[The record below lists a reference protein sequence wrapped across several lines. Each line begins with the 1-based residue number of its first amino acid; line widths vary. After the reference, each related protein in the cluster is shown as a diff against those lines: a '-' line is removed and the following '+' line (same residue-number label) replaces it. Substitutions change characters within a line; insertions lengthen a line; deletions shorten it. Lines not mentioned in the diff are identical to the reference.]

1 MGVFATRSSFRPN
14 PIALSAVKIENVEN
28 TAEGP
33 VITVSGADL
42 LNGTPIVDIKP
53 YLPFADAVPEATG
66 GFTDGLCPEPLVLEF
81 PQTELEKV
89 AFEKRESLLKILADD
104 PRPAY
109 QENPAR
115 VYGFRFASYEIKFKV
130 ENGRLFVLSVEEKN
144 D

>member
-66 GFTDGLCPEPLVLEF
+66 GFTDALCSEPLALEF
-81 PQTELEKV
+81 PNAELENV
-89 AFEKRESLLKILADD
+89 AFEIRETLLKILADD

-109 QENPAR
+109 QKNPAR

-130 ENGRLFVLSVEEKN
+130 ECGRLFVLSVEERN

>member
-14 PIALSAVKIENVEN
+14 PVALSLVKLERVE
-28 TAEGP
+28 TSSDGP
-33 VITVSGADL
+33 RIIVSGADL
-42 LNGTPIVDIKP
+42 MDGSPIVDIKP

-66 GFTDGLCPEPLVLEF
+66 GFTDGLSSEPLSLEF
-81 PQTELEKV
+81 PQAELEKV

-109 QENPAR
+109 QKNPAR

-130 ENGRLFVLSVEEKN
+130 DGGILFVLSVEEKN